1 MENCVICWDFGNFFN
16 DFIIIQK
23 CKVKTNLNWNN
34 LNLIVIEISFI
45 YKLNLISINY
55 IKWMTISQEYYCYIW
70 NLIMEVNDYIGDY
83 KNNNQYVVI
92 EVGERT
98 VKIYIWMSDHFWMVY
113 VVMECILHFV
123 PQYYFV
129 DWLPA
134 NFFCT

>member
-1 MENCVICWDFGNFFN
+1 M
-16 DFIIIQK
+16 
-23 CKVKTNLNWNN
+23 
-34 LNLIVIEISFI
+34 EISFI

-98 VKIYIWMSDHFWMVY
+98 VKIYLWMSDHFWMVY

-123 PQYYFV
+123 P
-129 DWLPA
+129 
-134 NFFCT
+134 